1 MLLKLLILENY
12 YLEVR
17 KLDLVFFYIY
27 FKIEVFIMNLLL
39 KGEVVK
45 LKIVFNFLNEFV
57 VNFIWNFFGIFY
69 LEE

>member
-27 FKIEVFIMNLLL
+27 FRIEVFIMNLLL
-39 KGEVVK
+39 KGEVLK

>member
-39 KGEVVK
+39 KGEVLK